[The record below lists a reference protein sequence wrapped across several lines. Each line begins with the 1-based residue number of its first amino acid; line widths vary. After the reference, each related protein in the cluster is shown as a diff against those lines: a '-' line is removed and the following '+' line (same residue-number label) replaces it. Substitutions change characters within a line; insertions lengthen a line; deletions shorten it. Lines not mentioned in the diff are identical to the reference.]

1 MGAKKE
7 EHAEYLRVTPYVEMA
22 SGLAKK
28 VVMTATRT
36 TGTDARG
43 HARWS
48 AAMPAR
54 VRHPTHVRRSAGTAS
69 EQATRH
75 AMTAI
80 RSILT
85 DAAPGARRTW
95 VGLVTMRSVRDL
107 NVTRYAATASG
118 RQGRNATTATRTTG
132 TDARG
137 HARWSADMPAQA
149 EGQLRRIRVLH
160 PVGMDTQQARK
171 DATTA
176 T

>member
-85 DAAPGARRTW
+85 DAAPGVRGSRG
-95 VGLVTMRSVRDL
+95 GLVTMRSVRDL
-107 NVTRYAATASG
+107 NATRYAATVFELWM
-118 RQGRNATTATRTTG
+118 RNATTATRMTG

-137 HARWSADMPAQA
+137 HARWSAAMPA
-149 EGQLRRIRVLH
+149 R
-160 PVGMDTQQARK
+160 
-171 DATTA
+171 
-176 T
+176 